1 MIRQT
6 PSVLI
11 IRKGYQFNENQTL
24 NIERQGGTHKSSFVR
39 DIKMSN
45 T

>member
-24 NIERQGGTHKSSFVR
+24 NIERQGGNAQKQLR
-39 DIKMSN
+39 P
-45 T
+45 